1 MGFSEFPASWHRE
14 ELSAALSEDDGA
26 HWSRP
31 VVIAR
36 LKGGHLSYPQ
46 MFERRPGEIW
56 MIPGFAS
63 RKWFNED
70 PVPFAVRFAE
80 QDLRQLSTR
89 AG

>member
-1 MGFSEFPASWHRE
+1 
-14 ELSAALSEDDGA
+14 
-26 HWSRP
+26 
-31 VVIAR
+31 
-36 LKGGHLSYPQ
+36 
-46 MFERRPGEIW
+46 